1 MFSSFKNLFKS
12 APKAQNNEKPTDH
25 PHEKYNEDNSENFS
39 EQETA
44 EKTGVYVEKEE
55 EKMRFRLAMDIFK
68 FEDTT
73 KSNLEINLYDTVKMF
88 EAYFGEKLKNWK
100 YISYIKIFCFLLRFV
115 VSLFQDIFLLL

>member
-12 APKAQNNEKPTDH
+12 APKAQEKPTEKQN
-25 PHEKYNEDNSENFS
+25 EKYNEEDNSENFS

-68 FEDTT
+68 LEDET
-73 KSNLEINLYDTVKMF
+73 KSNFDINLYDTVKMF
-88 EAYFGEKLKNWK
+88 ESYFGERLKNWK
-100 YISYIKIFCFLLRFV
+100 
-115 VSLFQDIFLLL
+115 